1 MADASSSVHGGL
13 SPQSALKL
21 AKHHLEN
28 ANKTAD
34 PELAAI
40 LYNESR
46 AALSRMTQPT
56 LEALLSTD
64 SSQDLSLRE
73 EITFVLA
80 ELDEMLARLRQSD
93 TTHEATDDLRNT
105 TPSGDDLHPSQSS
118 VVVDTPAIPRHIFA
132 VNRQPPA
139 LEFKLPECG
148 ERISDIPQ
156 LAYCLGL
163 LKAWRSSPDSILD
176 PTARNWLHAID
187 KDKVE
192 VDRIMAVATD
202 VITTFTSEGIKEID
216 FVEEAARLAPV
227 VEKPVYRYLLREVCD
242 LIERQSGLDCR
253 LLQCLGQLIRGAS
266 AGYLETADLVK
277 MFKLIVDRRA
287 DVDQKYL
294 GMSVAEVVD
303 AITDSCAEGL
313 DHEELSQSI
322 SVLLDGLKATSDPQL
337 VYQAAH
343 IYQALQ
349 NIPDDKPVWDAVLQ
363 RVKKPA
369 GLKDHAKAIDIKEI
383 LQQLQDIHERLE
395 RESKE
400 DSQGDISE
408 TFLGYLKDGGSF
420 ERKQSWYPAFRTADA
435 LLRGGQFTEFK
446 KFSFE
451 VPCRHDPAFQWGLCL
466 ILGGLASNVGW
477 DTYTRLSAVEFLED
491 IYLNDAVWGQQAD
504 IKKMVVS
511 MLTLSSLVPDRVKQ
525 AADAVLQQLK
535 SGDQSADQTSLRTG
549 LKHYAS
555 NIAFPSPATLS
566 LLDRVQDT
574 LGVEVKLH
582 QLRKQRSSARQD
594 GVYVDP
600 RAIATLSSHD
610 LSRFSLLDNVKEFL
624 RGDGKVFLLLGS
636 SGSGKSVFCRTLERH
651 VWSDYD
657 IMESPIPLHVDLS
670 IIAQPIKDLIGSCL
684 RRLGLTDGQIQELKT
699 HRKFVLIC
707 DEYDQLML
715 SENLYA
721 SNKLNQPGGWHAKMV
736 VCCRSEHLGAISLDS
751 FYPTDQDSNVQLGLF
766 QQAVMGSFSA
776 DQVQDYIKQYVAIH
790 KPILPAED
798 YLHVFEQDRCLRD
811 LSKNPLLLS
820 LSLDVFPRLVE
831 SQQQLSTTRFN
842 KVVIYDQIVAR
853 WYECGISRQ
862 KKALTGKTLAS
873 EASEDFIQRGIDYL
887 KRLSAAIYKNQGGLP
902 VVEYSHSYSYFK
914 RDEAWKEDFFGPNDE
929 IRHLRDASPLKC
941 RGSKYQFIHSS
952 FLEYGLTLAVYDP
965 QEIKRSATSKPVLTR
980 RGSTDS
986 AMSFESNDTDEETT
1000 TVIDQGPD
1008 HDPPLGWR
1016 SFVNDIPILQFL
1028 EDRVQQESLFK
1039 QQLLAF
1045 IELSKT
1051 NKKWRTAATNA
1062 ITILV
1067 GAGVS
1072 FNGADLRGI
1081 QVPGANL

>member
-93 TTHEATDDLRNT
+93 TTHEATDDL
-105 TPSGDDLHPSQSS
+105 
-118 VVVDTPAIPRHIFA
+118 
-132 VNRQPPA
+132 RQPPA

-525 AADAVLQQLK
+525 
-535 SGDQSADQTSLRTG
+535 GM
-549 LKHYAS
+549 S
-555 NIAFPSPATLS
+555 NVCWWAIVCTFEL
-566 LLDRVQDT
+566 
-574 LGVEVKLH
+574 
-582 QLRKQRSSARQD
+582 SSA
-594 GVYVDP
+594 
-600 RAIATLSSHD
+600 
-610 LSRFSLLDNVKEFL
+610 SL
-624 RGDGKVFLLLGS
+624 
-636 SGSGKSVFCRTLERH
+636 T
-651 VWSDYD
+651 
-657 IMESPIPLHVDLS
+657 
-670 IIAQPIKDLIGSCL
+670 
-684 RRLGLTDGQIQELKT
+684 
-699 HRKFVLIC
+699 
-707 DEYDQLML
+707 
-715 SENLYA
+715 
-721 SNKLNQPGGWHAKMV
+721 V
-736 VCCRSEHLGAISLDS
+736 VCMYRSCM
-751 FYPTDQDSNVQLGLF
+751 V
-766 QQAVMGSFSA
+766 
-776 DQVQDYIKQYVAIH
+776 
-790 KPILPAED
+790 
-798 YLHVFEQDRCLRD
+798 
-811 LSKNPLLLS
+811 
-820 LSLDVFPRLVE
+820 
-831 SQQQLSTTRFN
+831 
-842 KVVIYDQIVAR
+842 
-853 WYECGISRQ
+853 
-862 KKALTGKTLAS
+862 
-873 EASEDFIQRGIDYL
+873 
-887 KRLSAAIYKNQGGLP
+887 
-902 VVEYSHSYSYFK
+902 
-914 RDEAWKEDFFGPNDE
+914 
-929 IRHLRDASPLKC
+929 
-941 RGSKYQFIHSS
+941 
-952 FLEYGLTLAVYDP
+952 
-965 QEIKRSATSKPVLTR
+965 
-980 RGSTDS
+980 
-986 AMSFESNDTDEETT
+986 
-1000 TVIDQGPD
+1000 
-1008 HDPPLGWR
+1008 
-1016 SFVNDIPILQFL
+1016 
-1028 EDRVQQESLFK
+1028 
-1039 QQLLAF
+1039 
-1045 IELSKT
+1045 
-1051 NKKWRTAATNA
+1051 
-1062 ITILV
+1062 
-1067 GAGVS
+1067 
-1072 FNGADLRGI
+1072 
-1081 QVPGANL
+1081 